1 MSHWSSNLPCW
12 CAVPLQTEGGK
23 DCLESIG
30 RVLIKG
36 DKKHPM
42 VTLETSSVYGDL
54 STLIYQV
61 GLQDGLSG
69 CLDTHRMKVRPCAGF
84 LAVSSPR
91 LTSYHKSSLPR
102 LTPYHKSSSPRLTP
116 YHKSSSPRLTS
127 YHKSSSPRLTSYHK
141 SSSPRLT
148 PYQESP
154 SPFTIRVRSQ
164 RASVL
169 SASHTQ
175 THNLYPS
182 ELATPSPHDLTFASQ
197 RSLVAPP
204 LPFPTLAGLP
214 PLPFV

>member
-1 MSHWSSNLPCW
+1 M
-12 CAVPLQTEGGK
+12 PLQTEGGK

-91 LTSYHKSSLPR
+91 LT
-102 LTPYHKSSSPRLTP
+102 PYHKSSSPRLTP
-116 YHKSSSPRLTS
+116 C
-127 YHKSSSPRLTSYHK
+127 
-141 SSSPRLT
+141 
-148 PYQESP
+148 QESS

-197 RSLVAPP
+197 RSLVTPP
-204 LPFPTLAGLP
+204 P
-214 PLPFV
+214 PRPLSRFGWPPVAALCLTCT

>member
-116 YHKSSSPRLTS
+116 Y
-127 YHKSSSPRLTSYHK
+127 
-141 SSSPRLT
+141 
-148 PYQESP
+148 QESP